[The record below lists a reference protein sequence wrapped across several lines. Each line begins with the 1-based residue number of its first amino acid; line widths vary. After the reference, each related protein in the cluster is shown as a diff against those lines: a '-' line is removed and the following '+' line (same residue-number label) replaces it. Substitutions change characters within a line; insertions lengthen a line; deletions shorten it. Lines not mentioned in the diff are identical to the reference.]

1 MCEVNGRFLLNCLSA
16 LSIASIIPKRFPIA
30 VPHQEDDPGVT
41 IEPNSYYPREDILWD
56 WGKKNSMQWNVICLS
71 FILGAVR
78 HATVNIVYP
87 LCVYAAVQAHM
98 KQSLVFPG
106 DYLAWDKEQIQSS
119 AMLNSY
125 MSEWTASTPAASD
138 EAFNAGDDFPFYWS
152 CFWPVLAS

>member
-1 MCEVNGRFLLNCLSA
+1 
-16 LSIASIIPKRFPIA
+16 
-30 VPHQEDDPGVT
+30 
-41 IEPNSYYPREDILWD
+41 
-56 WGKKNSMQWNVICLS
+56 
-71 FILGAVR
+71 
-78 HATVNIVYP
+78 
-87 LCVYAAVQAHM
+87 M